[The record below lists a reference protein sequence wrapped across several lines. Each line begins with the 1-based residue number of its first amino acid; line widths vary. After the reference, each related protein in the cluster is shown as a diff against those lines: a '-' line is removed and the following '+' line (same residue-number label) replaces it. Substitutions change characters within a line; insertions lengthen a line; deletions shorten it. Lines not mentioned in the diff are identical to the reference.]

1 MLIYVI
7 FYPRACLYA
16 VITVILLIICV
27 ILMVMAGF
35 LLLIGVIV
43 RDKGVGGH
51 GINPRCRP
59 CDHPAGNHGLGLRP
73 EFSLSD
79 I

>member
-1 MLIYVI
+1 MFICGNYGDSVNYMRYFNGYGRI
-7 FYPRACLYA
+7 FIVKRG
-16 VITVILLIICV
+16 
-27 ILMVMAGF
+27 VM
-35 LLLIGVIV
+35 V

-59 CDHPAGNHGLGLRP
+59 CDHRAGNHGQGLRP

-79 I
+79 IY